1 MKIGLNILLLAL
13 LLAGSAGILLTTSG
27 QPPDFQSAKPAPPQS
42 KTSAMSQQISI
53 NVGESAL
60 EFTKRYAGLVKM
72 HSPAPGTEYYAIDW
86 DQRPRGVVKI
96 DHGAYSFMIEDVL
109 GISSLLVL
117 DLSSE
122 GLSEFDINSGMS
134 VPSPS
139 LIDHDE
145 ARLKTYAILKRI
157 LDAGWKQVI
166 ERSEPRLM
174 EKARQDYMF
183 ATSSINGLDARYV
196 PSFEDWMRIESNTP
210 WSFYANGLFME
221 VNFTREPT
229 LTDPTKPG
237 SYLLSFNIKTAVEY
251 YRGYA
256 GPENRARWKE
266 LLPAALAQAA
276 SERARRETELH
287 EKGIQIDTSYQDP
300 PLPNLE

>member
-1 MKIGLNILLLAL
+1 MKISQNISLLVL
-13 LLAGSAGILLTTSG
+13 LLAGSAGILLTVSG
-27 QPPDFQSAKPAPPQS
+27 QPSDLQFAKPALSLS
-42 KTSAMSQQISI
+42 KTSAMSPQVNIK
-53 NVGESAL
+53 VGESAL
-60 EFTKRYAGLVKM
+60 EFAKRYAGVVKT

-86 DQRPRGVVKI
+86 DRRPRGIVKI
-96 DHGAYSFMIEDVL
+96 DHGAYSFLIEDVL
-109 GISSLLVL
+109 GVSSLLVL
-117 DLSSE
+117 ELASE
-122 GLSEFDINSGMS
+122 GLSEFDIFAG
-134 VPSPS
+134 VTDPD

-145 ARLKTYAILKRI
+145 ARIKTYAILKRI

-210 WSFYANGLFME
+210 WSFYADGLFME

-229 LTDPTKPG
+229 LTDPAKPG

-256 GPENRARWKE
+256 GPENRAHWKE

-276 SERARRETELH
+276 TERARRETELRA
-287 EKGIQIDTSYQDP
+287 KGIQIDTSYQDP